1 MGLKLTTENLNKII
15 VQEIKKIA
23 KKVNLKE
30 ASGVPEEEEYDEPG
44 GEYARRPGYLESD
57 PERVREEDPEELTG
71 ELGFGPEESRRLMD
85 WAEQMGFDPTRE
97 YGEPER

>member
-1 MGLKLTTENLNKII
+1 MGFKLTKENLDKII
-15 VQEIKKIA
+15 LQEIRKLTEFNGLGGEK
-23 KKVNLKE
+23 
-30 ASGVPEEEEYDEPG
+30 EEEEYDEPG